1 MTDNRCGKSHEP
13 APTQISRA
21 EPAGSIAADCES
33 DVADLWLNGARVLEL
48 DLDRPELVDVRLE
61 DCDVSGVL
69 ARDFIARRVELRTTR
84 LRGLTFANGQYDD
97 GRFEDCVT
105 SELSLRFSRLRRV
118 VFRNCDLAGI
128 DFYRAGFDHVTIDH
142 CNLRRA
148 NFDGA
153 TVGCLTIT
161 DCDLSGV
168 SGALSLKGAQLDASD
183 LPSLAVSLAREAGIE
198 IADD

>member
-1 MTDNRCGKSHEP
+1 MP
-13 APTQISRA
+13 AISL
-21 EPAGSIAADCES
+21 AADCES
-33 DVADLWLNGARVLEL
+33 DVGDLWLRGARVLEL

-69 ARDFIARRVELRTTR
+69 ARDFIARRVELRNTR
-84 LRGLTFANGQYDD
+84 LRGVTFANGQYDD
-97 GRFEDCVT
+97 SRLEDCIT

-118 VFRNCDLAGI
+118 VFRNCDLSGI

-148 NFDGA
+148 SFDGA
-153 TVGCLTIT
+153 TVSCLTIT

-168 SGALSLKGAQLDASD
+168 SGALSLRGAQLDASD
-183 LPSLAVSLAREAGIE
+183 LPSLAPSLAREAGIA

>member
-1 MTDNRCGKSHEP
+1 MAETGCGKSHEP
-13 APTQISRA
+13 APAQISHGA
-21 EPAGSIAADCES
+21 PATLLASDCES
-33 DVADLWLNGARVLEL
+33 DVGDLWLQSARVLEL

-69 ARDFIARRVELRTTR
+69 ARDFIARRVELRNTR
-84 LRGLTFANGQYDD
+84 LRGVTFANGQYDD
-97 GRFEDCVT
+97 GRFEDCTT

-118 VFRNCDLAGI
+118 VFRNCDLSGI
-128 DFYRAGFDHVTIDH
+128 DFYRSGFDHVTIDH
-142 CNLRRA
+142 CDLRRA

-168 SGALSLKGAQLDASD
+168 TGALSLKGAQLDASD
-183 LPSLAVSLAREAGIE
+183 LPSLAVSLAREAGID
-198 IADD
+198 IVDR